1 MTSKILAWSLAL
13 LTPATAF
20 ADVPGRPVPPPIP
33 AQYAQP
39 YGGYGVPY
47 GSYGA
52 PYGSYGAPYG
62 AYGAPNGYYGA
73 PGTPYASPPYGGT
86 YGNYGGTYGNGLRR
100 REAIPGVPRTYG
112 PGAAYGYG
120 APGLSAAIG
129 QRPMPDGAFRG
140 LLAAVQQQPYDPARL
155 DVLRSVAGRV
165 LLSTKQ
171 LRQLVAQFQDEGYA
185 AAAVESLA
193 SGVVDPQN
201 AGALVRRFQDPATR
215 QQIGDLFF
223 AGY

>member
-20 ADVPGRPVPPPIP
+20 ADVPGRPVPPPMQV
-33 AQYAQP
+33 QYTQP
-39 YGGYGVPY
+39 YGYGVPY
-47 GSYGA
+47 GDD
-52 PYGSYGAPYG
+52 GAPYG
-62 AYGAPNGYYGA
+62 AYGVPYGTYGVPYGVYGAPNGYYG
-73 PGTPYASPPYGGT
+73 TSPYASPYANPYGQGV
-86 YGNYGGTYGNGLRR
+86 RR

-129 QRPMPDGAFRG
+129 QPPMPDNAFRG

-165 LLSTKQ
+165 LLNTKQ

-185 AAAVESLA
+185 AAAVEALA

-201 AGALVRRFQDPATR
+201 AGALVRRFQDPVTR